1 MQGRLV
7 SLGGLIASGGALL
20 ASSCCAIPIVLSLAG
35 VGAGVVGGL
44 GPLQPWRGVLLA
56 LAIVL
61 IGAGLAVTLRE
72 RARARRAGA
81 CPRGR
86 FRPDFVVLG
95 LSVVLLAAAAAG
107 PLWDVAV
114 ARSVMGQTR

>member
-7 SLGGLIASGGALL
+7 TLGGLVASGGALL
-20 ASSCCAIPIVLSLAG
+20 ASSCCAIPIGLSLAG
-35 VGAGVVGGL
+35 AGAGAVSLL

-56 LAIVL
+56 LSALSIVIGSAL
-61 IGAGLAVTLRE
+61 ILRE
-72 RARARRAGA
+72 RARARGAGA

-95 LSVVLLAAAAAG
+95 LSALLLAAAATG
-107 PLWDVAV
+107 PLWD
-114 ARSVMGQTR
+114 ARIAQSVIGQTR